1 MNTLKAIE
9 LLCIEINKLYT
20 DFTDYVFT
28 TKESVIELEYKNLS
42 ITLNFKDNGNGTFRD
57 LRFEF
62 FGQLLSGWRK
72 IGGILQVDE
81 IALVKVFKEVYS
93 ARYKEL
99 EIEYNEEHQA
109 ELDDE
114 TAEFYENQHYD
125 TIINNVLDK

>member
-1 MNTLKAIE
+1 MNTIKAIE
-9 LLCIEINKLYT
+9 LLCKYIQEMFT

-28 TKESVIELEYKNLS
+28 TKEAVIELEYENLS

-62 FGQLLSGWRK
+62 FGHLLSGWRK

-81 IALVKVFKEVYS
+81 IALAKVFKEIYS

-99 EIEYNEEHQA
+99 EIKYNEEHQA

-125 TIINNVLDK
+125 TIIDNILDK